1 MCDPGVSTTAA
12 LTDLPV
18 RRTNVRF
25 GMVGMAFLAT
35 AIAYIHRAGLGV
47 AAPFIREDLGLS
59 AGTMGFLL
67 GVFFW
72 TYAGFMMPAG
82 WFVDRVGPRRAYAA
96 ALTVWSVVH
105 AACGLA
111 RGLPG
116 LVGLRLLLGMGQ
128 SPAYPANAKLVSQ
141 WFPRR
146 ERAFASAIFD
156 SGSRVGNTLS
166 LPIFGGLIGLFGWR
180 IAFALTGALGLVWSL
195 LWLALY
201 RTPRQH
207 RRVSPVELALIESDR
222 AVDPGPA
229 QDRPRVRWRD
239 LFRYRTLWGMMLGFF
254 FFNFVIYFFITW
266 FPSYLVKERGFTLLK
281 LAGAGML
288 PPAAA
293 VLAGYAGGLVSDR
306 LVRRGVSLTR
316 ARKIPIVG
324 GLALSSS
331 IALAV
336 LAPSAGWAL
345 ALLALSYSGL
355 AFAAAGIWSLPAD
368 VSPSP
373 DHVASIG
380 GIQNCASNVAGVVSP
395 LFIGTMVDRT
405 GGFLVPLLVAGALA
419 LAGALCYLLV
429 VPAIAPLRPQRR

>member
-1 MCDPGVSTTAA
+1 
-12 LTDLPV
+12 
-18 RRTNVRF
+18 
-25 GMVGMAFLAT
+25 MVGMAFAAT

-59 AGTMGFLL
+59 AGAMGFLL

-82 WFVDRVGPRRAYAA
+82 WFVDRVGPRKAYAA
-96 ALTVWSVVH
+96 ALAGWSAVH
-105 AACGLA
+105 AAVGLA
-111 RGLPG
+111 RGLAG
-116 LVGLRLLLGMGQ
+116 LVGLRLLLGVGQ
-128 SPAYPANAKLVSQ
+128 APAYPANAKLVAQ

-166 LPIFGGLIGLFGWR
+166 LPVVGGIIGVFGWR
-180 IAFALTGALGLVWSL
+180 AAFVLTGVLGLVGSL
-195 LWLALY
+195 LWLGLY
-201 RTPRQH
+201 RAPRQH
-207 RRVSPVELALIESDR
+207 RRVSPVELGLIESER
-222 AVDPGPA
+222 AAEPGPGA
-229 QDRPRVRWRD
+229 RPVRWRE

-266 FPSYLVKERGFTLLK
+266 FPSYLIKERGFTLLK

-288 PPAAA
+288 PPIAA
-293 VLAGYAGGLVSDR
+293 VLAGFAGGLVSDR
-306 LVRRGVSLTR
+306 LVRRGTSLTW
-316 ARKIPIVG
+316 ARKIPIVA
-324 GLALSSS
+324 GLTLSSS

-336 LAPSAGWAL
+336 LVPSPGWAL

-405 GGFLVPLLVAGALA
+405 GGFLLPLLVAGALA
-419 LAGALCYLLV
+419 LAGAFCYLVV
-429 VPAIAPLRPQRR
+429 VPAIAPLRPPVSGG